1 MAFMGMVFGV
11 VAIVIFIVILL
22 FMIAFLITAT
32 ILKTIGKIKDSRPMR
47 IAGNVFLVLG
57 IINAIPVVLI
67 IGSIIFDSFF
77 TKVSLPDGKE
87 AYVSLKDISIMQELA
102 VTDSDDAMDELDELL
117 SESPNLVYYL
127 DANVESVL
135 DYGLEN
141 GNSEVVEIALNN
153 GAIYDDPQRYDRM
166 AYVHNSMDYYLDE
179 LISREITEDDVRI
192 IELMFENGAS
202 TNYKNS
208 HYSVYSNLFGK
219 AVWAVLYNDEAV
231 TDTEIEFIQVFI
243 NNDLK
248 SDNGLLLYEEKPNN
262 VIFSSE
268 YHADVLRDDN
278 YNRIMTILGR

>member
-1 MAFMGMVFGV
+1 MAFMGMVFAGV
-11 VAIVIFIVILL
+11 AVVIFIVILL
-22 FMIAFLITAT
+22 FMIAFLITAI
-32 ILKTIGKIKDSRPMR
+32 ILKTIGKRKDSRPMR

-67 IGSIIFDSFF
+67 IGSIIFNSLF
-77 TKVSLPDGKE
+77 TKVSLPNGKE
-87 AYVSLKDISIMQELA
+87 AYVSSKDISIMRELA
-102 VTDSDDAMDELDELL
+102 VTDSNGAMDELDELI

-127 DANVESVL
+127 DANLESVL

-153 GAIYDDPQRYDRM
+153 GAIFDDPQRYDHM

-192 IELMFENGAS
+192 IKLMFENGTS
-202 TNYKNS
+202 TNYNNS

-231 TDTEIEFIQVFI
+231 TDTEIEFIQVFM
-243 NNDLK
+243 NNGLS
-248 SDNGLLLYEEKPNN
+248 SDDNLLLYDEKPNN
-262 VIFSSE
+262 IFFSSE

-278 YNRIMTILGR
+278 YSRIMTIIGR

>member
-208 HYSVYSNLFGK
+208 YYSVYSNLFGK

-262 VIFSSE
+262 VLFSSE